1 LKLIQLKKAKKI
13 LIKGLV
19 QGVGFRPFIFRTASK
34 FGLNGTVENRNDGVI
49 IEVEGDESLI
59 EGFVNHIR
67 HEAPPASYI
76 ESVQSFPL
84 EYQSFNGFTIIPSS
98 NVSDEI
104 TLISPDIAVCKDCLD
119 DMRSQQHRLDYP
131 FINCTNCGPRFTIIK
146 KLPYDRV
153 NTTMD
158 PFPMCDTCREEY
170 SNVLDRRFHAQP
182 VACHSCGPVYTLYEK
197 SFKTEELSL
206 ILRRLQELLDNDGI
220 IAIKGMGGYFLSC
233 DACSKNAVEKLRKL
247 KNREGKPFAVMFADK
262 QTLQAYAFADSS
274 ELQSI
279 TSWQRPILLLRKKKD
294 LAWGVTNGFSTIG
307 AMLPYMPF
315 HYLMFEKI
323 RQKVLVL
330 TSGNFSDEP
339 ILIDDAQA
347 LEKFLPVYDAVL
359 SYNREIFNRV
369 DDSIVTVI
377 NKKTRL
383 IRRSRGYAPVPVKL
397 EQNVDGIVAAGA
409 ELVNSFC
416 LGKGDKAFLSQH
428 IGDLK
433 NLETYQFYIESFNR
447 FKDLFRVEPTLF
459 VADLHPD
466 YLSTRFADQSGLP
479 VLKVQ
484 HHHAHIASC
493 MAEHGLYEKL
503 IGVAFDGVGLGD
515 DGMIWGGEFLVCDLS
530 AYERLSHFEYQQM
543 PGGDKA
549 TLNPWRMAVSYLFD
563 IYGKSLIDLDL
574 PFLQQVQRNE
584 LQVVVQML
592 EKNINCPLTSS
603 AGRLFD
609 AVAGL
614 TGLCMFSDFHA
625 EAPMRLEGAISGKS
639 EDMYKVESGEIIH
652 VNPMIRQIVADLQN
666 NVPVSGISLKFH
678 NTIIEIIRMGVNS
691 VSKKTGLKKV
701 VLSGGTFQNRY
712 ISERIEKK
720 LQSSGFEVYM
730 NERIPCNDGGIAM
743 GQLAIAAKKRE
754 STRID

>member
-466 YLSTRFADQSGLP
+466 YLSITFGAGGSTRDGSYKTVKELVVQKKLPTVAYIAGYGLAP
-479 VLKVQ
+479 DEIREVLDKYRD
-484 HHHAHIASC
+484 
-493 MAEHGLYEKL
+493 L
-503 IGVAFDGVGLGD
+503 GVETIFV
-515 DGMIWGGEFLVCDLS
+515 I
-530 AYERLSHFEYQQM
+530 R
-543 PGGDKA
+543 GDKPKTDDFTPHPESFSYA
-549 TLNPWRMAVSYLFD
+549 SELISFIKSHYDFTLGCAGYPEGHVEAESLDKDIQYLKQKVD
-563 IYGKSLIDLDL
+563 
-574 PFLQQVQRNE
+574 
-584 LQVVVQML
+584 
-592 EKNINCPLTSS
+592 NCF
-603 AGRLFD
+603 G
-609 AVAGL
+609 V
-614 TGLCMFSDFHA
+614 
-625 EAPMRLEGAISGKS
+625 
-639 EDMYKVESGEIIH
+639 
-652 VNPMIRQIVADLQN
+652 IV
-666 NVPVSGISLKFH
+666 
-678 NTIIEIIRMGVNS
+678 
-691 VSKKTGLKKV
+691 
-701 VLSGGTFQNRY
+701 
-712 ISERIEKK
+712 
-720 LQSSGFEVYM
+720 
-730 NERIPCNDGGIAM
+730 
-743 GQLAIAAKKRE
+743 
-754 STRID
+754 